1 MHFTSLPSLLN
12 YNYYVII
19 SDNILIM
26 AGWGGNGWNNFGG
39 GFGGGMRGA
48 GNMGMGGNMGGM
60 SGDMMGGHMGMGG
73 MGGGGGMNMPYGY
86 NNMTSFNSRPRFNS
100 MGRGSGGGPMV
111 RPAAK
116 VLTLS
121 EVQTWLE
128 RQQPFVL
135 QSVMKTCSNLL
146 VNKHKVPVDDLSD
159 WYKEPEEDK
168 GMSGT
173 ILEGGVDP
181 MTTAKN
187 LKRDLKPG
195 VGWTKSDIRHPHKVT
210 TQMKPL
216 PELEIIP
223 PFSAENKEADID
235 RDKRKMLT
243 NNVNMMQIEVNKI
256 CHRFKIPPAT
266 LDMDNLD
273 KYPETARAKLKV
285 ALTCVKNAERT
296 LTDFL
301 DFLKTEKYSSWNKEQ
316 QDKREEL
323 LKSMIGEQP
332 QGKPHASGIREEDI
346 ELVDAQFD
354 AAGKII
360 GGLREDEKCLDEMG
374 DEGEPADKVARRDSE
389 G

>member
-1 MHFTSLPSLLN
+1 MR
-12 YNYYVII
+12 
-19 SDNILIM
+19 
-26 AGWGGNGWNNFGG
+26 GGGNM
-39 GFGGGMRGA
+39 GMG
-48 GNMGMGGNMGGM
+48 GMGGNMGGM
-60 SGDMMGGHMGMGG
+60 DGDMMGGNMGMGG
-73 MGGGGGMNMPYGY
+73 MGGGGMNMPYGY
-86 NNMTSFNSRPRFNS
+86 NNMTGFNSRPRFNP
-100 MGRGSGGGPMV
+100 MGRGGGGGPMM

-121 EVQTWLE
+121 EVQNWLD

-159 WYKEPEEDK
+159 WYKEPEDEGK
-168 GMSGT
+168 SGT

-181 MTTAKN
+181 ATTAKN
-187 LKRDLKPG
+187 LKRDLNPG
-195 VGWTKSDIRHPHKVT
+195 VGWTKSDMRHPHKVT

-273 KYPETARAKLKV
+273 KYPENAKEKLKV

-301 DFLKTEKYSSWNKEQ
+301 DFLKNEKYSSWNKEQ
-316 QDKREEL
+316 QDKRDEL

-332 QGKPHASGIREEDI
+332 KGKPHASGIREEDI

-354 AAGKII
+354 ADGKIV
-360 GGLREDEKCLDEMG
+360 GGVREEEKCLDEMG
-374 DEGEPADKVARRDSE
+374 EEEEPAVKVGRRDSE